1 MIDTCFFNGTRFKQ
15 THVSYRT
22 SPNKR
27 FCQRSTDIL
36 DLSHQAAAERQVF
49 DPITYSV
56 LRHRVEG
63 RDISHAM
70 LTNKKNDL
78 LYFVHTI
85 HERRTDRC
93 VTRTHMKAC

>member
-1 MIDTCFFNGTRFKQ
+1 MIGTCIFNGTRFKQ

-22 SPNKR
+22 SLNKR

-49 DPITYSV
+49 DPTTYSV
-56 LRHRVEG
+56 RRHRVEG

-70 LTNKKNDL
+70 FTHKKDDL
-78 LYFVHTI
+78 LYFVDTI
-85 HERRTDRC
+85 PERRTDR
-93 VTRTHMKAC
+93 